1 MDINIKPEKQD
12 PAKAEAHE
20 MNDDELDAVSGGGF
34 VQPTPTPAPS
44 PIQNGNS
51 Y

>member
-1 MDINIKPEKQD
+1 MDTDIKPEKQD
-12 PAKAEAHE
+12 PAEAEEHE

-34 VQPTPTPAPS
+34 APMPAPV
-44 PIQNGNS
+44 PAPF